1 MMISGRLAAMRA
13 TAGRIT
19 LTGSRTAAGLRRIS
33 EMPRSLALAWLQLAR
48 DKMRLLVAVVGVTFA
63 VVLMLMQF
71 GFRSA
76 LYNSAVRLHSHL
88 DGELFLISP
97 QSAYLVTMKSFSS
110 RRLYQAL
117 SVPGVASVSSVYTN
131 LPLWKNPETGSTRSI
146 FVVGFDPD
154 RSVLKLPDV
163 QRQAER
169 LKEPDT
175 VLFDSASRPEFGP
188 IAEEVAA
195 GRNVTAEVN
204 NRKIK
209 VIGLF
214 ELGTSFGID
223 GTLITSDLNFRR
235 MQNRDEGA
243 IDIGVLKLAPG
254 ANVEDVHRR
263 LAAIL
268 PNDVQVLD
276 KRQFVNREIRYWATV
291 TPIGFVFAFGAIM
304 GFIVGTIIVYQVLFA
319 DVADHLSEY
328 ATLKAMG
335 YGDAFISAVVLFEAV
350 ILSFA
355 GFVPGVLIST
365 YLYRVTENATH
376 LPMRMTTDTGLVV
389 LLMTVLMC
397 GISGLI
403 ALRKLRAADPAD
415 IF

>member
-1 MMISGRLAAMRA
+1 
-13 TAGRIT
+13 
-19 LTGSRTAAGLRRIS
+19 
-33 EMPRSLALAWLQLAR
+33 MPRSLPLAWLQLAR
-48 DKMRLLVAVVGVTFA
+48 DKVRLIVAVIGVTFA
-63 VVLMLMQF
+63 VVLMLMQL

-76 LYNSAVRLHSHL
+76 LYDSAVRLHSHL

-97 QSAYLVTMKSFSS
+97 QSAYLVTMKSFSR

-117 SVPGVASVSSVYTN
+117 AVPGVSSVSSVYVM

-154 RSVLKLPDV
+154 QSVLNLPEV
-163 QRQAER
+163 KRNAEN
-169 LKEPDT
+169 LKQPDT

-188 IAEEVAA
+188 IAEQVSA
-195 GRNVTAEVN
+195 GKTVTAEVN
-204 NRKIK
+204 NRKIT

-243 IDIGVLKLAPG
+243 IDIGVLKLEPG
-254 ANVEDVHRR
+254 ADVERIR
-263 LAAIL
+263 KQLASIL
-268 PNDVQVLD
+268 PSDVQVLD
-276 KRQFVNREIRYWATV
+276 KRQFMDREIDYWATV

-335 YGDAFISAVVLFEAV
+335 YADAFIAAVVLFEAI
-350 ILSFA
+350 ILSLA
-355 GFVPGVLIST
+355 GFFPGVLISMR
-365 YLYRVTENATH
+365 LYRITENATH
-376 LPMRMTTDTGLVV
+376 LPMQMTAQKGLIV
-389 LLMTVLMC
+389 LALTIVMC

-403 ALRKLRAADPAD
+403 AVRKIRSADPAD
-415 IF
+415 IFR

>member
-1 MMISGRLAAMRA
+1 
-13 TAGRIT
+13 
-19 LTGSRTAAGLRRIS
+19 
-33 EMPRSLALAWLQLAR
+33 MPRSLPLAWLQLAR
-48 DKMRLLVAVVGVTFA
+48 DKVRLVVAVVGVTFA

-97 QSAYLVTMKSFSS
+97 QSAYLVTMKSFSR

-117 SVPGVASVSSVYTN
+117 AVPGVTSVGSVYTN

-154 RSVLKLPDV
+154 SSVLNLPEV
-163 QRQAER
+163 RRQAER

-175 VLFDSASRPEFGP
+175 VLFDSASRPEFGS
-188 IAEEVAA
+188 IAQQVESGKV
-195 GRNVTAEVN
+195 VTAEVN
-204 NRKIK
+204 NRKIT

-254 ANVEDVHRR
+254 ASVDDVHRR
-263 LAAIL
+263 VAAVV

-276 KRQFVNREIRYWATV
+276 KPQFMRREINYWATV
-291 TPIGFVFAFGAIM
+291 TPIGFIFAFGAIM

-335 YGDAFISAVVLFEAV
+335 YADAFISAVVLFEAV
-350 ILSFA
+350 ILSMA
-355 GFVPGVLIST
+355 GFVPGVIISR
-365 YLYRVTENATH
+365 YLYRITENATH
-376 LPMRMTTDTGLVV
+376 LPMRMTSQTGLLV
-389 LLMTVLMC
+389 LGMTIVMC

-403 ALRKLRAADPAD
+403 ALRKVRAADPAD

>member
-1 MMISGRLAAMRA
+1 
-13 TAGRIT
+13 
-19 LTGSRTAAGLRRIS
+19 
-33 EMPRSLALAWLQLAR
+33 MPRSLPLAWLQLAR
-48 DKMRLLVAVVGVTFA
+48 DKVRLVVAVVGVTFA

-71 GFRSA
+71 GFQAA
-76 LYNSAVRLHSHL
+76 LYNSAVRFHSHL

-97 QSAYLVTMKSFSS
+97 QSAYLVTMKSFSR

-117 SVPGVASVSSVYTN
+117 GVPGVASVSSVYTM

-154 RSVLKLPDV
+154 RSVLNLPEVKRNAEKL
-163 QRQAER
+163 
-169 LKEPDT
+169 KTPDT

-188 IAEEVAA
+188 IAEQVAA
-195 GRNVTAEVN
+195 GKTVTAEVD
-204 NRKIK
+204 NRK
-209 VIGLF
+209 VTVTGLF

-235 MQNRDEGA
+235 MRNRDEGA
-243 IDIGVLKLAPG
+243 IDIGVLKLEPG
-254 ANVEDVHRR
+254 ADVERIRRR
-263 LAAIL
+263 LASIL
-268 PNDVQVLD
+268 PGDVQVLD
-276 KRQFVNREIRYWATV
+276 KRQFMDREIDYWATV

-328 ATLKAMG
+328 ATLKAIG
-335 YGDAFISAVVLFEAV
+335 YADAFIASVVLFEAV

-355 GFVPGVLIST
+355 GFVPGVLIT
-365 YLYRVTENATH
+365 LRLYRITENATH
-376 LPMRMTTDTGLVV
+376 LPMRMTLQLGLFVLALTVV
-389 LLMTVLMC
+389 MC
-397 GISGLI
+397 AISGLI
-403 ALRKLRAADPAD
+403 AVRKVRSADPAD

>member
-1 MMISGRLAAMRA
+1 
-13 TAGRIT
+13 
-19 LTGSRTAAGLRRIS
+19 
-33 EMPRSLALAWLQLAR
+33 MPRSLPLAWLQLAR
-48 DKMRLLVAVVGVTFA
+48 DKVRLVVAVVGVTFA
-63 VVLMLMQF
+63 VVLMLMQL

-97 QSAYLVTMKSFSS
+97 QSAYLVTMKSFSR

-117 SVPGVASVSSVYTN
+117 AVPGVSSASSVYVM

-154 RSVLKLPDV
+154 RFVLNLPEV
-163 QRQAER
+163 KRNAEN
-169 LKEPDT
+169 LKAPDT

-188 IAEEVAA
+188 IADKVAA
-195 GRNVTAEVN
+195 GKTVTAEVN
-204 NRKIK
+204 NRKIT

-235 MQNRDEGA
+235 IQNRDEGA
-243 IDIGVLKLAPG
+243 IDIGVLKLEPG
-254 ANVEDVHRR
+254 ADVERIHRR
-263 LAAIL
+263 LASIL
-268 PNDVQVLD
+268 PSDVQVLD
-276 KRQFVNREIRYWATV
+276 KRQFMDREIDYWATV

-319 DVADHLSEY
+319 DVADHFSEY
-328 ATLKAMG
+328 ATLKAIG
-335 YGDAFISAVVLFEAV
+335 YADAFISAVVLFEAV
-350 ILSFA
+350 ILSLA
-355 GFVPGVLIST
+355 GFVPGVLISR
-365 YLYRVTENATH
+365 YLYRITENATH
-376 LPMRMTTDTGLVV
+376 LPMRMTPQMGLIV
-389 LLMTVLMC
+389 LVLTVIMC

-403 ALRKLRAADPAD
+403 AVRKVRTADPAD